1 MGVPERLIRRV
12 DRRRFLQHA
21 GVLGGIAATFPAWA
35 DSFVDLDL
43 PGGPDRR
50 ELEEIVNREIS
61 ASAADTIK
69 KKFTS
74 LNSI

>member
-1 MGVPERLIRRV
+1 LHGHPSAGDAISGSNGTTERQKA
-12 DRRRFLQHA
+12 D
-21 GVLGGIAATFPAWA
+21 WA
-35 DSFVDLDL
+35 DAYIDLDL

-50 ELEEIVNREIS
+50 ELEEIVNWEIS